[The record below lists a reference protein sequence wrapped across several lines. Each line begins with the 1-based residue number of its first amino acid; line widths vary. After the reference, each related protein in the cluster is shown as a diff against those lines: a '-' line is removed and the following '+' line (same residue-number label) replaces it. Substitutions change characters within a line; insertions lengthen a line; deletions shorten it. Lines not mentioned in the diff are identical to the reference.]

1 MAFEVGAKAS
11 NPLAMY
17 LADIFTVHANIAGN
31 PAVSIP
37 FGNNSEN
44 LPIGMQLMGR
54 RFEDADLLAISKS
67 LS

>member
-1 MAFEVGAKAS
+1 
-11 NPLAMY
+11 MY

-37 FGNNSEN
+37 FGNNSKN